1 MPLLDHFHAPLDERY
16 PWESFHSGWATRIAD
31 QLSERVPAEFVV
43 AEHTHSGNHFETTT
57 RDTARTPQFPE
68 AAATFSRARGYAD
81 RLGVSAGLAMS
92 YGTLVFP

>member
-43 AEHTHSGNHFETTT
+43 AEHTHELIW
-57 RDTARTPQFPE
+57 P
-68 AAATFSRARGYAD
+68 ATFAVGD
-81 RLGVSAGLAMS
+81 PLPELPLRLTGDLFVPVDFEATYQEACRRRRLA
-92 YGTLVFP
+92 

>member
-43 AEHTHSGNHFETTT
+43 AEHTHSGNHSPPGSELDHH
-57 RDTARTPQFPE
+57 RHRHEP
-68 AAATFSRARGYAD
+68 
-81 RLGVSAGLAMS
+81 AGQPAQ
-92 YGTLVFP
+92 